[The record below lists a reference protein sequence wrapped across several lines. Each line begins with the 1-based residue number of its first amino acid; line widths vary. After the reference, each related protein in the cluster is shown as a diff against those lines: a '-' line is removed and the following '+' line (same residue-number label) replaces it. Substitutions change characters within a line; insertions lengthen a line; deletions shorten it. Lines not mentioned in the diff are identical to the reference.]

1 MASRADILLIFLAP
15 PSSYHSLDDQRRLTR
30 SSQQILVRCMH
41 AIERR
46 RLQRRDRADKEENQ
60 VSSGVLSHAKPQK
73 SPNLNGQSFL
83 HKQHRKY
90 IALIAMVG
98 TSMY

>member
-15 PSSYHSLDDQRRLTR
+15 PSSYHSLDDQQRLTR
-30 SSQQILVRCMH
+30 SLQQILVRCMH

-46 RLQRRDRADKEENQ
+46 QLQRRDRADKEENR
-60 VSSGVLSHAKPQK
+60 VSFGVLSHAKLKK
-73 SPNLNGQSFL
+73 SPNLNGQGLFAQATL
-83 HKQHRKY
+83 E
-90 IALIAMVG
+90 IMLTAMVG